1 MNKFLGKIILTLS
14 LLLSINLFSQ
24 VKMGENPNI
33 IDNGSLLELEST
45 NKVLRVTRIQKLGDT
60 SILLGKKSGMVVY
73 IESEKCLFQSD
84 GNSWKSLCEN
94 IKSNGKSV
102 TSGSLILVS
111 GNPGA
116 AVLDSIHID
125 LNIKQLKDSM
135 AKWMST
141 NPIIDSMMANIIV
154 GNGLTKN
161 PVTNSIELGGVL
173 TKPTSISTNSTNTFA
188 LTGLTDG
195 ILSNSILVQ
204 DPTTGVIRKISSSAF
219 ANGMIDSVLK
229 STKFSDS
236 VVRIVSTNSVIIKNL
251 RDSVVTSR
259 IFKDSVT
266 SIVSKNTEIIKN
278 ITDSIE
284 KRIQNG
290 EISGNDLT
298 SGSPTIISVTGGAG
312 ATLLD
317 AVVNINMNNLVDSV
331 LRNNKFKDSVVS
343 IVSTNTTIIK
353 NLRDSIVTSK
363 IFKDSVTSIVSKN
376 TEIIKNITDS
386 IEKRIQNGEISGN
399 NLTSTNPNVISITGG
414 AGATLLNAAINV
426 NMKNVTDSVVS
437 SSIFKDSVSSI
448 VSKNTTIIN
457 NITDSIEKKIQ
468 NGEISGKNMTSGSLV
483 SLTGTPAGSLLQ
495 DVKIDI
501 DATKMKDSIAS
512 WINDKPISDSISKF
526 VSTDMTIIKS
536 MKDSVFM
543 SSRFT
548 DSIKSIIS
556 SNTTILNNITDSIEK
571 RIQNGEISG
580 NDLKSSK
587 GILVTGGNGSTLL
600 DVDLRLD
607 SSAVAKMVTESP
619 VKDSIL
625 TTISKNI
632 NNSPLKDSIYGSKSF
647 KDSVTNIVSK
657 NTTIINNITDSIE
670 KKIQNGEI
678 LGKNMTSGS
687 LVSLTGTP
695 AGSLLQDVK
704 IDIDSKKMKDSIAS
718 WINDKPISDSISK
731 FVSTDT
737 TIIKSLK
744 DSIFTSS
751 RFTDSIKSI
760 VSNNTT
766 IINNIT
772 DSIEKKIQNGE
783 ISGNNLTSTNP
794 NVISITGGAGATLLN
809 AAINVNMKNVT
820 DSVVSSSIFK
830 DSVSSIV
837 SKNTTIINNITDSIE
852 KRIQNGEISG
862 NDLKSSKGILVTGG
876 NGSTL
881 LDVDLR
887 LDSSAVAK
895 MVTESPV
902 KDSILTTISKNI
914 NNSPL
919 KDSIYGSKSFKDS
932 VTNIVSK
939 DTTIINNIKD
949 SVLSSQSFKDSLVK
963 VMKDSTTNVLS
974 YNKTTQILTSTV
986 NGKMDTTLISTAS
999 KDSTIARN
1007 GLTQIKD
1014 TVELGGTLIK
1024 PTTITTSATNT
1035 LSIAGLQSG
1044 KKSDSIMTDSAG
1056 VVRHRSLT
1064 SILTPNWIEI
1074 TSNYTVQDENIVL
1087 FTGSS
1092 DATLTLPSAAANPGR
1107 VIQILNYAPEGSVV
1121 NLTMSPALRDLG
1133 SDTGSV
1139 LSNQLHYSGGNLGSS
1154 GGNTLKIFSNGTS
1167 WFKLSN

>member
-14 LLLSINLFSQ
+14 LLISINLFSQ
-24 VKMGENPNI
+24 VKMGENPNVI
-33 IDNGSLLELEST
+33 EKGALLELEST
-45 NKVLRVTRIQKLGDT
+45 NKVLRVTRIQNIGDT

-94 IKSNGKSV
+94 IKANGKSV
-102 TSGSLILVS
+102 TSGSLIVVS
-111 GNPGA
+111 GSPSA

-125 LNIKQLKDSM
+125 LNINQLKDSM

-161 PVTNSIELGGVL
+161 PLNNSIELGGVL
-173 TKPTSISTNSTNTFA
+173 TKPTIISTNSTNTFA

-195 ILSNSILVQ
+195 VLSNNILIQ

-229 STKFSDS
+229 STKFTDS

-251 RDSVVTSR
+251 RDSVITSK

-290 EISGNDLT
+290 EITGNDLT

-331 LRNNKFKDSVVS
+331 LKHNKFKDSVVS

-363 IFKDSVTSIVSKN
+363 IFKDSVTSIVSTN
-376 TEIIKNITDS
+376 TEIIKNLTDS

-414 AGATLLNAAINV
+414 AGATLLNAAISI
-426 NMKNVTDSVVS
+426 NMKNITDSVVS

-448 VSKNTTIIN
+448 VSKNTTIINNITDSIEKKIQNGEISGNDLTSSKGIIVTGGNGSTLLDVDLRLDSSVIAKMVTESPIKDSILTTISKNINNSPLKDSIYGSKSFKDSVTNIVSKDTTIIN

-526 VSTDMTIIKS
+526 VSTDSTIIKS

-548 DSIKSIIS
+548 DSIKSIVS
-556 SNTTILNNITDSIEK
+556 SNTTIVNNITDSIEK
-571 RIQNGEISG
+571 KIQNGEISG
-580 NDLKSSK
+580 NDLTSSK
-587 GILVTGGNGSTLL
+587 GIIVTGGNGSTLL

-607 SSAVAKMVTESP
+607 SSVIAKMVTESP
-619 VKDSIL
+619 I
-625 TTISKNI
+625 
-632 NNSPLKDSIYGSKSF
+632 
-647 KDSVTNIVSK
+647 
-657 NTTIINNITDSIE
+657 
-670 KKIQNGEI
+670 
-678 LGKNMTSGS
+678 
-687 LVSLTGTP
+687 
-695 AGSLLQDVK
+695 
-704 IDIDSKKMKDSIAS
+704 
-718 WINDKPISDSISK
+718 
-731 FVSTDT
+731 
-737 TIIKSLK
+737 
-744 DSIFTSS
+744 
-751 RFTDSIKSI
+751 
-760 VSNNTT
+760 
-766 IINNIT
+766 
-772 DSIEKKIQNGE
+772 
-783 ISGNNLTSTNP
+783 
-794 NVISITGGAGATLLN
+794 
-809 AAINVNMKNVT
+809 
-820 DSVVSSSIFK
+820 
-830 DSVSSIV
+830 
-837 SKNTTIINNITDSIE
+837 
-852 KRIQNGEISG
+852 
-862 NDLKSSKGILVTGG
+862 
-876 NGSTL
+876 
-881 LDVDLR
+881 
-887 LDSSAVAK
+887 
-895 MVTESPV
+895 

-949 SVLSSQSFKDSLVK
+949 SILSSQSFRDSLVK
-963 VMKDSTTNVLS
+963 VLKDSTTNVLS
-974 YNKTTQILTSTV
+974 YDKTSQILTSTV
-986 NGKMDTTLISTAS
+986 NGKTDTTIISTAS

-1024 PTTITTSATNT
+1024 PTTITTSSTNT

-1154 GGNTLKIFSNGTS
+1154 GGNTLKIFSNGTN

>member
-1 MNKFLGKIILTLS
+1 MNNLLGKIILTLS
-14 LLLSINLFSQ
+14 LLISINLFSQ
-24 VKMGENPNI
+24 VKMGENPNAI
-33 IDNGSLLELEST
+33 EKGALLELEST
-45 NKVLRVTRIQKLGDT
+45 NKVLRVTRIQNIGDT

-94 IKSNGKSV
+94 IKANGKSV

-111 GNPGA
+111 GKPNA

-125 LNIKQLKDSM
+125 LNINQLKDSM

-161 PVTNSIELGGVL
+161 PLNNSIELGGTL

-188 LTGLTDG
+188 LSGLTDG
-195 ILSNSILVQ
+195 VLSNNILIQ

-229 STKFSDS
+229 STKFTDS

-251 RDSVVTSR
+251 RDSVVTSK

-376 TEIIKNITDS
+376 TEIIKSITDS

-399 NLTSTNPNVISITGG
+399 NLTSTSPNVISITGG
-414 AGATLLNAAINV
+414 AGATLLNVAISV
-426 NMKNVTDSVVS
+426 NIKNITDSVVS

-468 NGEISGKNMTSGSLV
+468 NGQISGKNMTSGSLV

-526 VSTDMTIIKS
+526 VSTDSTIIKS
-536 MKDSVFM
+536 MKDSIFM

-548 DSIKSIIS
+548 DSIKSIVS
-556 SNTTILNNITDSIEK
+556 NNTTIVNNITDSIEK

-587 GILVTGGNGSTLL
+587 GIIVTGGNGSTLL

-607 SSAVAKMVTESP
+607 SS
-619 VKDSIL
+619 
-625 TTISKNI
+625 
-632 NNSPLKDSIYGSKSF
+632 
-647 KDSVTNIVSK
+647 
-657 NTTIINNITDSIE
+657 
-670 KKIQNGEI
+670 
-678 LGKNMTSGS
+678 
-687 LVSLTGTP
+687 
-695 AGSLLQDVK
+695 
-704 IDIDSKKMKDSIAS
+704 
-718 WINDKPISDSISK
+718 
-731 FVSTDT
+731 
-737 TIIKSLK
+737 
-744 DSIFTSS
+744 
-751 RFTDSIKSI
+751 
-760 VSNNTT
+760 
-766 IINNIT
+766 
-772 DSIEKKIQNGE
+772 
-783 ISGNNLTSTNP
+783 
-794 NVISITGGAGATLLN
+794 VI
-809 AAINVNMKNVT
+809 
-820 DSVVSSSIFK
+820 
-830 DSVSSIV
+830 
-837 SKNTTIINNITDSIE
+837 
-852 KRIQNGEISG
+852 
-862 NDLKSSKGILVTGG
+862 
-876 NGSTL
+876 
-881 LDVDLR
+881 
-887 LDSSAVAK
+887 AK

-939 DTTIINNIKD
+939 DTTIINNITDSIEKKIQNGQISGKNMTSGSLVSLTGTPAGSLLQDVKIDIDATKMKDSIASWINDKPISDSISKFVSTDSTIIKSMKDSIFMSSRFTDSIKSIVSNNTTIVNNITDSIEKRIQNGEISGNDLKSSKGIIVTGGNGSTLLDVDLRLDSSVIAKMVTESPVKDSILTTISKNINNSPLKDSIYGSKSFKD
-949 SVLSSQSFKDSLVK
+949 SVTNIVSKDTTIINNIRDSILSSQSFRDSLVK
-963 VMKDSTTNVLS
+963 VLKDSTTNVLS

-986 NGKMDTTLISTAS
+986 NGKTDTTLIFTAS

-1044 KKSDSIMTDSAG
+1044 TKSDSILTDSAG

-1087 FTGSS
+1087 FTGTSNS
-1092 DATLTLPSAAANPGR
+1092 TLTLPSAAANPGR